1 MGERDDGIINDAITN
16 RQPESGK
23 LGKPDF
29 NIVNVSDGVVLEKIQ
44 DNDSRAD
51 ALKNEFREN
60 DGDHHNTPRD
70 SSNRNEGEDE
80 QPFTEDFMKLFG
92 LCANMNQLKQDVDIS
107 QRISRVFVLRRR
119 NDIFSVQGGDYAWYV
134 CKRKL
139 LQPATQQ

>member
-1 MGERDDGIINDAITN
+1 MGGFFARTK

-51 ALKNEFREN
+51 ALKNEPREN

-107 QRISRVFVLRRR
+107 QKIQSLENVVYVSLIL
-119 NDIFSVQGGDYAWYV
+119 NTSLWVMSGMIFYASHV
-134 CKRKL
+134 
-139 LQPATQQ
+139 